1 MKILFLDFLLWLLSL
16 ASLII
21 YFTKKVN
28 LFLLYGI
35 VFLALISLFRLGW
48 IFFMITYR
56 RKKEISFYIISMIS
70 LLMNGTNLSFLLFL
84 FLLALGFTGT
94 H

>member
-1 MKILFLDFLLWLLSL
+1 MKIIFLDFFLWLLSL
-16 ASLII
+16 ASLVF

-28 LFLLYGI
+28 LYLLYGI
-35 VFLALISLFRLGW
+35 FFLALLSLFRLGW
-48 IFFMITYR
+48 IFFKIIFR

-70 LLMNGTNLSFLLFL
+70 LVMNGTNLSFLFFL

>member
-1 MKILFLDFLLWLLSL
+1 MNILFLDFFLWLLSL
-16 ASLII
+16 ASLVI
-21 YFTKKVN
+21 YFAKKVN

-35 VFLALISLFRLGW
+35 VFLALLSLFRLGW

-70 LLMNGTNLSFLLFL
+70 LVMNGTNLSFLLFL
-84 FLLALGFTGT
+84 FLLTLGFTGT